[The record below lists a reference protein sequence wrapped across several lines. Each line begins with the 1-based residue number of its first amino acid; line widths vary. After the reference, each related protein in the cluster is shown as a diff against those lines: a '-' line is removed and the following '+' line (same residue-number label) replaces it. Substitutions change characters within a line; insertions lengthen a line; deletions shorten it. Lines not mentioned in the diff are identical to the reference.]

1 VAQLGRRLLGLPYWS
16 LSAYLKGKVKQA
28 VSSVTA
34 FETGLTHEASRR
46 DLHGVVCGH
55 IRRAEMREIGGIL
68 YCNTGDWVESC
79 TALVERLDGS
89 LELLR
94 LASPDAAT
102 TATRA
107 ASTVGD
113 AMQARVGARS

>member
-1 VAQLGRRLLGLPYWS
+1 
-16 LSAYLKGKVKQA
+16 
-28 VSSVTA
+28 
-34 FETGLTHEASRR
+34 
-46 DLHGVVCGH
+46 
-55 IRRAEMREIGGIL
+55 MREIGGIL

-113 AMQARVGARS
+113 AIQARVGARS